1 MPQKIVIF
9 LPYFHIIYIFLHV
22 FVSAWRSVPA
32 REKSMPSEWKAS
44 STHHVVLFHGENTVS
59 MLWMWIWICPL
70 NLLTI
75 SLDRFSNLSGIP
87 FSFLLAELWHFT
99 SPQVFEWHKP
109 VCNNSH
115 PDGEAVFRGSS
126 MAAFS
131 PPLLFILDT
140 DGIVGS
146 FYTVSATQHFLTNKK
161 RGRISVDYRWPW
173 WVFGLIQNVFFVC
186 IHSDFC
192 TQSPSSLT
200 LRHTGFL

>member
-75 SLDRFSNLSGIP
+75 SLDNFQTSRGSHLVSSWPSCGTSRLRRCLNDTNRSAIIHIQMEKLFLGVPQWLLSALL
-87 FSFLLAELWHFT
+87 SFLSLTQMGLL
-99 SPQVFEWHKP
+99 
-109 VCNNSH
+109 
-115 PDGEAVFRGSS
+115 AVFIQCQQHNT
-126 MAAFS
+126 FS
-131 PPLLFILDT
+131 PTRREVEYQWITGGPDEF
-140 DGIVGS
+140 
-146 FYTVSATQHFLTNKK
+146 SA
-161 RGRISVDYRWPW
+161 
-173 WVFGLIQNVFFVC
+173 
-186 IHSDFC
+186 
-192 TQSPSSLT
+192 
-200 LRHTGFL
+200 